1 MGGRGSSSGRRS
13 AAGRTVSAGGIDR
26 EIARIQRRAA
36 GDAIQGL
43 NRSDLNLS
51 GNDNILLRQV
61 RSARISSL
69 SPTRVRF
76 KGSNHD
82 WHLEGRESIS
92 VSTTTTKYTI
102 SKPSEWSSK
111 YILTERRGINNE
123 VAVASSKNVDTL
135 IKRVQ
140 KKLR

>member
-13 AAGRTVSAGGIDR
+13 AGAGIDR
-26 EIARIQRRAA
+26 EIARIQRRAT

-51 GNDNILLRQV
+51 GNDNVLLRQV
-61 RSARISSL
+61 RSSRISSMT
-69 SPTRVRF
+69 PTSFRF

-82 WHLEGRESIS
+82 WHFEGKQSIS

-102 SKPSEWSSK
+102 SKPSERSSK